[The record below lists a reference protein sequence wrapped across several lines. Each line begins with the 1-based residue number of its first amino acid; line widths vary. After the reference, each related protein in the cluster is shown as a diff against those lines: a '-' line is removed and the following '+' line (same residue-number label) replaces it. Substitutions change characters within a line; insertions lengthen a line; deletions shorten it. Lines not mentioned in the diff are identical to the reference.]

1 VKREGAR
8 LSLFAMIVG
17 WLTLLLLAAALLYA
31 AVT

>member
-1 VKREGAR
+1 VKPEGAR
-8 LSLFAMIVG
+8 LSLFAMIVS